1 MVCSVH
7 EHTLFFS
14 GSVGLCYRRLCLCN
28 LGGSFFTKVSGV
40 NYVPELIRRLVRK
53 NSNSY

>member
-53 NSNSY
+53 DSNSY